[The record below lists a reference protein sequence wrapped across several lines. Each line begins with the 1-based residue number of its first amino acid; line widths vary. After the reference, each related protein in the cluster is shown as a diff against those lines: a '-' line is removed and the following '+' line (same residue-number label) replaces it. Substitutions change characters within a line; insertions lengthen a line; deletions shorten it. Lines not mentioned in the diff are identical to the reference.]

1 LNSGGDLLLARKAHV
16 AHVLLFDCL
25 TLISGVCPQHNILF
39 DLLTVREHLEMFA
52 LIKGMNRADVPAAVA
67 EMIKEVS
74 LLIV

>member
-1 LNSGGDLLLARKAHV
+1 MLLTCCCSA
-16 AHVLLFDCL
+16 
-25 TLISGVCPQHNILF
+25 LITGVCPQHNILF

-74 LLIV
+74 LLIPYTDTDTHS